1 MPKLRRKRDFHTKS
15 YKNPLFPSKKEG
27 KMARKILKPNRV
39 GIVVMVLAI
48 LLFFSYLPS
57 FQIEKIEVLGN
68 KRVTSESIE
77 IKIQDQLEKQRLF
90 IFSQRSIFYFSKRSA
105 AKVVLENELIE
116 TVRIKKGYFKTIK
129 VLISE
134 KQSGLAWSSGDKQ
147 YYLGL
152 DGVAL
157 REIQQENEV
166 LVEQG
171 SNGSNIVRSEIGS
184 GKVPLVYDLSANP
197 VLVGE
202 FTTSEEAVNFILKL
216 FDELAVISDV
226 EISHFNIERPFSRE
240 VIMITKEGWEARF
253 KITENPVAQA
263 RILASILEQ
272 KITNRSNLEYIDL
285 RFGEK
290 VYYK

>member
-1 MPKLRRKRDFHTKS
+1 MPKLRRKRDFHSKS

-27 KMARKILKPNRV
+27 KLIRRILKPKKV
-39 GIVVMVLAI
+39 GIVVIVLTV
-48 LLFFSYLPS
+48 LLFFSYLPA
-57 FQIEKIEVLGN
+57 FQIENIEVLGN

-77 IKIQDQLEKQRLF
+77 MRIQDQLEKRRFL
-90 IFSQRSIFYFSKRSA
+90 IFNQGSIFYFSKKA
-105 AKVVLENELIE
+105 AIKAVLENELVE
-116 TVRIKKGYFKTIK
+116 TVRVKKRYFDTIK
-129 VLISE
+129 ILVSE
-134 KQSGLAWSSGDKQ
+134 KQSGLAWSSADKQ

-152 DGVAL
+152 DGVTL
-157 REIQQENEV
+157 REIQQENEI

-202 FTTSEEAVNFILKL
+202 ITTSEEAVNFILKL

-226 EISHFNIERPFSRE
+226 EVSHFNIERPFSRE
-240 VIMITKEGWEARF
+240 IIMVTKEGWEARF